1 MSNWQT
7 LKLKKMKKI
16 LMSMITGLFLLS
28 GLGLTAQ
35 PCGNGNGNGPRQAF
49 RMYMEQNIKPELL
62 KQKKIWMDALTKEE
76 TEELLK
82 INEEKEAVR
91 GSMRG
96 QVTPENRDN
105 IQEAHFTA
113 FKSRI
118 DKIVDAH
125 PDLKKEYT
133 KVMTQK
139 KAEWT
144 KDLDAIRVKNNLP
157 ERHRGPQNIMEKM
170 TDPAFILLWNPNM
183 NYEKMAMQ
191 HRGMNRGQKMG
202 RSRGMRGNPG
212 MGNCGGMN
220 KRDMNRGGMNKG
232 PKVEEP
238 GIHVFPQ
245 PATATTI
252 IKISGVRNTTVQAD
266 VYNAKGKKVKEL
278 YKGTA
283 SMPMLDYTLNVS
295 DWDNGI
301 YTVKVTFGNRT
312 MTMDF
317 EVAK

>member
-1 MSNWQT
+1 M
-7 LKLKKMKKI
+7 L
-16 LMSMITGLFLLS
+16 TGLFLLS

-35 PCGNGNGNGPRQAF
+35 PYGNGNGNGPRQSF

-62 KQKKIWMDALTKEE
+62 KQKKIWMEALTKEE

-96 QVTPENRDN
+96 QVTLENRGN
-105 IQEAHFTA
+105 IRNAHFTA

-125 PDLKKEYT
+125 PDLKKEYI
-133 KVMTQK
+133 KEMTQK
-139 KAEWT
+139 KAEWV

-157 ERHRGPQNIMEKM
+157 ERNRGPQNMMEKM

-183 NYEKMAMQ
+183 NYEKMTMQ
-191 HRGMNRGQKMG
+191 HRGMNRGQKPG
-202 RSRGMRGNPG
+202 RNQGMRGNPG
-212 MGNCGGMN
+212 MGNYGGMGQKGMGN
-220 KRDMNRGGMNKG
+220 GGMNKG
-232 PKVEEP
+232 SKMQEP
-238 GIHVFPQ
+238 GIHIFPQ

-252 IKISGVRNTTVQAD
+252 IKISGVRNAD
-266 VYNAKGKKVKEL
+266 VEANVYNAKGKKVKEL
-278 YKGTA
+278 YNGTA

-295 DWDNGI
+295 DWNNGV